1 MKFAARMDRLGT
13 ENAFNVLAQA
23 KELEAQG
30 KSIIHLEIGEP
41 DFDTPR
47 NVIEKAKW
55 ALDNGYTHYTPSG
68 GLKDMRESYAQYMS
82 DRYGVQLRGDNI
94 VIMPGAKP
102 VIFLT
107 SLALIEKD
115 DEVIYPNPGY
125 PTYESVASFLG
136 AKLVPMV
143 LREENQ
149 FRFDIDELK
158 ELINPKTKLVF
169 VNTPQNPTGGMLSR
183 EGLITLFELAEE
195 YDFYILS
202 DEIYSRIV
210 YEGEHFSMLNIP
222 NALSRVIVLDGHSK
236 TYAMTGWRLGFA
248 VCNETMSAKLVQL
261 MTNSNSCPAA
271 FTQIAGS
278 EALWGDQSDV
288 NAMVEEFK
296 SRRDLIVSGLNS
308 IDGVTCTM
316 PSGAFYAFPNVKS
329 FGMKSDDIAHYLMY
343 SAGVAGLAGTSFG
356 AHGEGYLRF
365 SYANS
370 KENLEI
376 ALERMSTAFSE
387 LRAGV
392 SRAT

>member
-1 MKFAARMDRLGT
+1 MKFATRMNRLGT

-30 KSIIHLEIGEP
+30 KSVIHLEIGEP

-68 GLKDMRESYAQYMS
+68 GLKNIRDSYAKYMS
-82 DRYGVQLRGDNI
+82 ERYGVELSGRNI
-94 VIMPGAKP
+94 VVMPGAKP
-102 VIFLT
+102 VIFLS
-107 SLALIEKD
+107 SLALIDEG

-125 PTYESVASFLG
+125 PTYESVAGFLG

-158 ELINPKTKLVF
+158 SLVSHKTKLVF
-169 VNTPQNPTGGMLSR
+169 VNSPQNPTGGMLSR
-183 EGLITLFELAEE
+183 EGLETLFELAEE

-210 YEGEHFSMLNIP
+210 YEGEHFSMLKIP
-222 NALSRVIVLDGHSK
+222 GALKRVIVLDGHSK
-236 TYAMTGWRLGFA
+236 TFAMTGWRLGFA
-248 VCNETMSAKLVQL
+248 VCGEGMADSLVQM

-271 FTQIAGS
+271 FTQIAGE

-288 NAMVEEFK
+288 EAMVAEFRA
-296 SRRDLIVSGLNS
+296 RRDLIVNGLNS
-308 IDGVTCTM
+308 IEGVTCTM
-316 PSGAFYAFPNVKS
+316 PSGAFYAFPSVKS
-329 FGMKSDDIAHYLMY
+329 FGLKSDVIADHLMY
-343 SAGVAGLAGTSFG
+343 NAGVAGLAGTSFG

-370 KENLEI
+370 RENLKI
-376 ALERMSTAFSE
+376 ALDRMTAAFAE
-387 LRAGV
+387 LREGALRTV
-392 SRAT
+392 